1 MKLFKSYNERISKY
15 FEILEPNF
23 PDWLNEYI
31 NTKEMQRLDGISV
44 TCGTYYTDLLKFKF
58 QYSSLAHSVAVALIV
73 WHFSH
78 DKKQTLAG
86 LFHDIS
92 TPVFKHAIDFL
103 NGDYEKQESTE
114 ELTSKIIKNST
125 EIMKLLKRD
134 NISLEEVE
142 DYKIYPIADNDTP
155 KLSADRLEY
164 SLSNAL
170 LVYNRANIEEIKKIY
185 NDLEVQKNED
195 GVLEIGFKSKEIAR
209 DFVDL
214 TSRLSLI
221 YRGNVSRFSMQF
233 LADLVKKLNEEKLI
247 FKEDLYNLSE
257 KDVIEIIKKSKY
269 KEIFNNWVKSK
280 KVLTSKTKPKEKYS
294 VCCSA
299 KVRYIDPLCNGERI
313 SKIDK
318 SAKEKIEENF
328 SFDMS
333 NYLYLDTIDDFTK

>member
-1 MKLFKSYNERISKY
+1 MKLFKSESAKIKKY

-170 LVYNRANIEEIKKIY
+170 LVYNQANIEEIKKIY

-214 TSRLSLI
+214 TSKLSLI

-280 KVLTSKTKPKEKYS
+280 KVLTSKIRPNGKYS

-318 SAKEKIEENF
+318 FVKEKIEENF

>member
-170 LVYNRANIEEIKKIY
+170 LVYNQANIEEIKKIY

-214 TSRLSLI
+214 TSKLSLI

-233 LADLVKKLNEEKLI
+233 LADLVKKLNEDKFI

-280 KVLTSKTKPKEKYS
+280 KVLTSKTKPKGKYS

-299 KVRYIDPLCNGERI
+299 KVRYIDPLCKGERI

-318 SAKEKIEENF
+318 FAKEKIEENF

>member
-58 QYSSLAHSVAVALIV
+58 QYSSLANSVAVALIV

-195 GVLEIGFKSKEIAR
+195 GKSKEIAR

-214 TSRLSLI
+214 TSKLSLI

-233 LADLVKKLNEEKLI
+233 LADLVKKLNEDKFI

-269 KEIFNNWVKSK
+269 KEIFNNWIESK

-299 KVRYIDPLCNGERI
+299 KVRYIDPLCKGERI

>member
-58 QYSSLAHSVAVALIV
+58 QYSSLTHSVAVALIV

-170 LVYNRANIEEIKKIY
+170 LVYNQANIEEIKKIY
-185 NDLEVQKNED
+185 NDLELQKNED

-214 TSRLSLI
+214 TSKLSLI

-233 LADLVKKLNEEKLI
+233 LADLVKKLNEDKFI

-269 KEIFNNWVKSK
+269 KEIFNNWVKAK
-280 KVLTSKTKPKEKYS
+280 KVLTLKTKPNKKYS

>member
-86 LFHDIS
+86 LFHEIS

-170 LVYNRANIEEIKKIY
+170 LVYNQANIEEIKKIY
-185 NDLEVQKNED
+185 NDLELQKNED

-214 TSRLSLI
+214 TSKLSLI

-280 KVLTSKTKPKEKYS
+280 KVLTSKTKPKGKYS

-299 KVRYIDPLCNGERI
+299 KVRYIDPLCKGERI

-318 SAKEKIEENF
+318 FAKEKIEENF

>member
-170 LVYNRANIEEIKKIY
+170 LVYNQANIEEIKKIY
-185 NDLEVQKNED
+185 NDLELQKNED

-269 KEIFNNWVKSK
+269 KEIFNNWVNSK
-280 KVLTSKTKPKEKYS
+280 KVLTSKTKPNKKYS

-299 KVRYIDPLCNGERI
+299 KVRYIDPLCKGERI

-318 SAKEKIEENF
+318 FAKEKIEENF

>member
-170 LVYNRANIEEIKKIY
+170 LVYNQANIEEIKKIY

-195 GVLEIGFKSKEIAR
+195 VVLEIGFKSKEIAR

-269 KEIFNNWVKSK
+269 GEIFNNWVKSK

-299 KVRYIDPLCNGERI
+299 KVRYIDPLCKGERI

-318 SAKEKIEENF
+318 FAKEKIEENF

>member
-103 NGDYEKQESTE
+103 NGEYEKQESTE

-170 LVYNRANIEEIKKIY
+170 LVYNQANIEEIKKIY

-214 TSRLSLI
+214 TSKLSLI

-233 LADLVKKLNEEKLI
+233 LADLVKKLNEDKFI

-257 KDVIEIIKKSKY
+257 KQVIEIIKKSKY

-280 KVLTSKTKPKEKYS
+280 KVLTSKTKPKGKYS

-299 KVRYIDPLCNGERI
+299 KVRYIDPLCKGERI

-318 SAKEKIEENF
+318 FAKEKIEENF

>member
-170 LVYNRANIEEIKKIY
+170 LVYNQANIEEIKKIY

-195 GVLEIGFKSKEIAR
+195 VVLEIGFKSKEIAR

-214 TSRLSLI
+214 TSKLSLI

-269 KEIFNNWVKSK
+269 KEIFNNWVKAK
-280 KVLTSKTKPKEKYS
+280 KVLTLKTKPNKKYS

-299 KVRYIDPLCNGERI
+299 KVRYIDPLCKGERI

-318 SAKEKIEENF
+318 FAKEKIEENF

>member
-170 LVYNRANIEEIKKIY
+170 LVYNQANIEEIKKIY

-195 GVLEIGFKSKEIAR
+195 VVLEIGFKSKEIAR

-214 TSRLSLI
+214 TSKLSLI

-233 LADLVKKLNEEKLI
+233 LADLVKKLNEDKFI

-280 KVLTSKTKPKEKYS
+280 KVLTSKTKPKGKYS

-299 KVRYIDPLCNGERI
+299 KVRYIDPLCKGERI

-318 SAKEKIEENF
+318 FAKEKIEENF

>member
-170 LVYNRANIEEIKKIY
+170 LVYNQANIEEIKKIY

-195 GVLEIGFKSKEIAR
+195 VVLEIGFKSKEIAR

-214 TSRLSLI
+214 TSKLSLI

-269 KEIFNNWVKSK
+269 KEIFNNWVKAK
-280 KVLTSKTKPKEKYS
+280 KVLTLKTKPNKKYS

-299 KVRYIDPLCNGERI
+299 KVRYIDPLCKGERI

-318 SAKEKIEENF
+318 FAKEKIEENF
-328 SFDMS
+328 SFNMS

>member
-170 LVYNRANIEEIKKIY
+170 LVYNQANIEEIKKIY

-233 LADLVKKLNEEKLI
+233 LADLVKKLNEDKFI

-269 KEIFNNWVKSK
+269 KEIFNNWVNSK
-280 KVLTSKTKPKEKYS
+280 KVLTSKTKPNKKYS

-299 KVRYIDPLCNGERI
+299 KVRYIDPLCKGERI

-318 SAKEKIEENF
+318 FAKEKIEENF